1 MSLLLLLN
9 IHTAMLEL
17 QLDTKNKL
25 LLLLLLLLLLVL
37 YSDYDFLAHQ
47 LCFQLLYF
55 SKTGRVS
62 MSVMR
67 NSITMLLV
75 QILEIVN
82 IMCTLLKPAFNK
94 L

>member
-25 LLLLLLLLLLVL
+25 LLLLLLLLVL

-47 LCFQLLYF
+47 VCFQLLYF

-62 MSVMR
+62 MSVC
-67 NSITMLLV
+67 
-75 QILEIVN
+75 Q
-82 IMCTLLKPAFNK
+82 
-94 L
+94 